1 MSDIRIGS
9 KAQLVICGAVV
20 AAVVA
25 AIVPQLPELQRYLKV
40 RKM

>member
-9 KAQLVICGAVV
+9 KTQLAICGAIVAGVV

-25 AIVPQLPELQRYLKV
+25 QLPELQRYLKV